1 MLRRW
6 QRRLRYWSHS
16 SERAR
21 LLREE
26 MEIHLEMKIRE
37 LMEDGMTDQD
47 ARGAAQR
54 QFGNATLQQEEA
66 RGTWIARWLSDL
78 GQDCVYAVRTLRR
91 QPGFAAVA
99 ILSAALGIGA
109 CSLIFGIANFALF
122 RPLAVDDPSR
132 LASISGKN
140 LRRGRVGGSL
150 AYPDFEDLR
159 QAHSFQDMTAF
170 FQFMPATISS
180 GGEPERYWGSMVSA
194 NYFDVVRPAFAAGR
208 GFDAVKDARNG
219 NAPVVVL
226 SYELWRSRF
235 ASDSAIV
242 GREIELNRHK
252 VTVVGVAGPGFRGTE
267 VMFYSDFWL
276 PFSMMNTLAQ
286 VGMGGDRLHDRGG
299 QWLLAAGRLRE
310 GVSAQAAAAEL
321 EVIGKRLSAAYP
333 ATNDDR
339 SFHVELAGQI
349 NPGIR
354 KMVVVFFL
362 MLISVAIMVLCTA
375 CANVANLLLARASA
389 RQKEIATRLAIGAG
403 RGRLV
408 RQLLT
413 ESLMLALLGGIAG
426 YAIALLGAGAIG
438 RSRIPLALPV
448 DFSVPLDY
456 RVMLFSIALSAFTG
470 VVFGLVPALRATRP
484 SLTGALKEER
494 VLLGQSRRFGLRNL
508 LVVGQVAICMVL
520 LVCSGLFLRSL
531 YSAGN
536 IETGFT
542 HRNLLLMAFDPSLNR
557 YAPAETRRLV
567 DRILETVRAV
577 PGVEAASLGDSVP
590 LNIEGTQNSFTPEG
604 HVADGEK
611 GSIRADIYSVAPQY
625 FETFGI
631 RMLDGEDFRS
641 GGSPDDIVIVNQAA
655 SDKAFP
661 NQNPIGRRIS
671 YLGRKVRIAGLVV
684 TTKSRTIGED
694 PHPCLYFPMAR
705 DARGNDS
712 LTGMT
717 LVIRTRGNPAGFAP
731 LIRLAIR
738 NIDPALA
745 VFDIRTMD
753 TQLTQAL
760 FLPRATALLFGLAG
774 LMGLLISTVGIYG
787 VVSFSVAR
795 QTREIGVRM
804 AMGARRGQVLGMVLR
819 QGLILTVIGSAIG
832 LGLAIVLGR
841 MASSLLYG
849 VSPTDTLTFIM
860 VPALLLL
867 VALVACLVPARRAA
881 SLDPIHA
888 LRYE

>member
-1 MLRRW
+1 
-6 QRRLRYWSHS
+6 
-16 SERAR
+16 
-21 LLREE
+21 
-26 MEIHLEMKIRE
+26 
-37 LMEDGMTDQD
+37 
-47 ARGAAQR
+47 
-54 QFGNATLQQEEA
+54 
-66 RGTWIARWLSDL
+66 
-78 GQDCVYAVRTLRR
+78 
-91 QPGFAAVA
+91 
-99 ILSAALGIGA
+99 
-109 CSLIFGIANFALF
+109 
-122 RPLAVDDPSR
+122 
-132 LASISGKN
+132 
-140 LRRGRVGGSL
+140 
-150 AYPDFEDLR
+150 
-159 QAHSFQDMTAF
+159 
-170 FQFMPATISS
+170 
-180 GGEPERYWGSMVSA
+180 
-194 NYFDVVRPAFAAGR
+194 
-208 GFDAVKDARNG
+208 
-219 NAPVVVL
+219 
-226 SYELWRSRF
+226 
-235 ASDSAIV
+235 
-242 GREIELNRHK
+242 
-252 VTVVGVAGPGFRGTE
+252 
-267 VMFYSDFWL
+267 MFYSDFWL
-276 PFSMMNTLAQ
+276 PFSMMDTLAQ

-299 QWLLAAGRLRE
+299 QWLLAAGRLRD

-362 MLISVAIMVLCTA
+362 MLICVAIMVLCTA

-413 ESLMLALLGGIAG
+413 ESLMLALLGGIARIRHRAAG
-426 YAIALLGAGAIG
+426 RQRDRQIPNPARLAGRLFGLARLPGHALLHRSVRVHRSGVRAGSGITRDAAEPDWRAQGRTRIDSANRAASACAISWLWRRW
-438 RSRIPLALPV
+438 RSAWCCW
-448 DFSVPLDY
+448 SVPDC
-456 RVMLFSIALSAFTG
+456 FCAASI
-470 VVFGLVPALRATRP
+470 RP
-484 SLTGALKEER
+484 VTSTP
-494 VLLGQSRRFGLRNL
+494 
-508 LVVGQVAICMVL
+508 
-520 LVCSGLFLRSL
+520 
-531 YSAGN
+531 
-536 IETGFT
+536 GFT

-567 DRILETVRAV
+567 DRILEAARAV

-631 RMLDGEDFRS
+631 RMLDGEDFRP

-671 YLGRKVRIAGLVV
+671 YLGRKVRIAGLVA

-705 DARGNDS
+705 DPRGNDS

-717 LVIRTRGNPAGFAP
+717 LVLRTRGNPAGYAP
-731 LIRLAIR
+731 LVRLAIR

-745 VFDIRTMD
+745 VFDVRTMD
-753 TQLTQAL
+753 TQLAQAL

-804 AMGARRGQVLGMVLR
+804 AMGARRGQVLGMVLK

-832 LGLAIVLGR
+832 LGLAMALGR

-849 VSPTDTLTFIM
+849 VSPTDTLTFIL

>member
-6 QRRLRYWSHS
+6 QRRLRYWLHS

-26 MEIHLEMKIRE
+26 MEVHLEMKVQE
-37 LMEDGMTDQD
+37 LMEDGMTEQD

-54 QFGNATLQQEEA
+54 QFGNTTLQQEEA

-99 ILSAALGIGA
+99 VLSAALGIGA
-109 CSLIFGIANFALF
+109 CSLIFGIANFALL
-122 RPLAVDDPSR
+122 RPLPVDDPSR
-132 LASISGKN
+132 LASISGKS

-159 QAHSFQDMTAF
+159 QARSFQDMTAF
-170 FQFMPATISS
+170 FQFMPATIST
-180 GGEPERYWGSMVSA
+180 GGEPQRYWGSMVSA

-208 GFDAVKDARNG
+208 GFDAVRDGRNG

-226 SYELWRSRF
+226 SYDLWRSRF
-235 ASDSAIV
+235 AGDRTII
-242 GREIELNRHK
+242 GREIDLNRHK

-276 PFSMMNTLAQ
+276 PFSMLDTLAQ

-299 QWLLAAGRLRE
+299 QWLLAAGRLRD
-310 GVSAQAAAAEL
+310 GVSPQAAAAEL

-339 SFHVELAGQI
+339 SFHVESAGQI

-354 KMVVVFFL
+354 KMVMVFFL
-362 MLISVAIMVLCTA
+362 MLICVAIMVLCTA

-413 ESLMLALLGGIAG
+413 ESLMLAILGGIAG
-426 YAIALLGAGAIG
+426 YVIAQLGATAIG

-484 SLTGALKEER
+484 NLTGALKDER
-494 VLLGQSRRFGLRNL
+494 VSIGQSRRFGLRNL
-508 LVVGQVAICMVL
+508 LVVAQVAICMVL

-536 IETGFT
+536 IDTGFAN
-542 HRNLLLMAFDPSLNR
+542 RNLLLMAFDPSLNR
-557 YAPAETRRLV
+557 YKPAETRRLV
-567 DRILETVRAV
+567 DRILEAARAV

-604 HVADGEK
+604 RIADGER
-611 GSIRADIYSVAPQY
+611 GAIRADIYSVAPHY
-625 FETFGI
+625 FDTFGI
-631 RMLDGEDFRS
+631 RMLDGEDFRAGANS
-641 GGSPDDIVIVNQAA
+641 EDIVIVNQAA

-671 YLGRKVRIAGLVV
+671 YLGRKVRIAGLVA

-705 DARGNDS
+705 DPRGNDS

-717 LVIRTRGNPAGFAP
+717 LVLRTRGNPAGYAP
-731 LIRLAIR
+731 LVRVAIR

-745 VFDIRTMD
+745 VFDVRTMD
-753 TQLTQAL
+753 TQVAQSL

-804 AMGARRGQVLGMVLR
+804 AMGARRGQVLGMVLK
-819 QGLILTVIGSAIG
+819 QGLILTVTGAAIG
-832 LGLAIVLGR
+832 LGLALALGR
-841 MASSLLYG
+841 MASNLLYG
-849 VSPTDTLTFIM
+849 VSPTDTLTFIL

-867 VALVACLVPARRAA
+867 VALAACMVPARRAA